1 MPVAPNNPG
10 LIADDRPNIV
20 LIEDDAAL
28 STALAFA
35 LDLEG
40 FEVEVYK
47 SAATVRAE
55 DMPAT
60 GCLVIDYKLPGENG
74 LSVLARLRA
83 ADVKLPAI
91 ITTSHADVFVRSRS
105 AALFASIV
113 EKPLLGET
121 LVLAIRTALAG
132 PAPT

>member
-1 MPVAPNNPG
+1 MPAAPSHPG

-20 LIEDDAAL
+20 LVEDDAAL
-28 STALAFA
+28 SKALAFA

-40 FEVEVYK
+40 FDVEVHK
-47 SAATVRAE
+47 SAATVRPE
-55 DMPAT
+55 DIPAT

-74 LSVLARLRA
+74 LSLLARLRA

-91 ITTSHADVFVRSRS
+91 VTTSHADVFVRSRS

-121 LVLAIRTALAG
+121 LILAIREALGAG
-132 PAPT
+132 PPT